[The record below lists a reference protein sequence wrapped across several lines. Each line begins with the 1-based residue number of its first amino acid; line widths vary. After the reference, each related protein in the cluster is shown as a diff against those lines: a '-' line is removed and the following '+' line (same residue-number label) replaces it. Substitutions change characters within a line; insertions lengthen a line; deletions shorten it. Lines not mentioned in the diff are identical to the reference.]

1 MRHYCYGE
9 KYIHVQRVQ
18 HRQIGYAQARLRVVS
33 VFLTSVITPT
43 PTDALIQVIFKLMF
57 C

>member
-43 PTDALIQVIFKLMF
+43 PTDALIQVISKLMS